1 MTFYRFIW
9 WIAYAVAA
17 LLFRVRVEGRQN
29 IPSNGGFVV
38 AINHC
43 SYVDPVI
50 IGVAAGRELWYLAK
64 AELFSVPGLG
74 WLIRNLNAMP
84 VDRRRGDRS
93 AIMTWTQLLRAGR
106 PVLIFPEGT
115 RNKKPGFLKP
125 RPGIGMLVHRTQV
138 PVLPAY
144 ISGTTRIWKTVLGL
158 DRLTVRFGKPI
169 QFCADQLP
177 ERRKDAYYFISK
189 QVMLQ
194 IGKIGQAQRKA
205 GAVAPAERIM
215 RR

>member
-1 MTFYRFIW
+1 
-9 WIAYAVAA
+9 
-17 LLFRVRVEGRQN
+17 
-29 IPSNGGFVV
+29 
-38 AINHC
+38 
-43 SYVDPVI
+43 
-50 IGVAAGRELWYLAK
+50 
-64 AELFSVPGLG
+64 
-74 WLIRNLNAMP
+74 
-84 VDRRRGDRS
+84 
-93 AIMTWTQLLRAGR
+93 
-106 PVLIFPEGT
+106 
-115 RNKKPGFLKP
+115 
-125 RPGIGMLVHRTQV
+125 MLVHRTQV

>member
-17 LLFRVRVEGRQN
+17 LFFRVRVEGRHN
-29 IPSNGGFVV
+29 IPQKGGFVV

-125 RPGIGMLVHRTQV
+125 RPGLGMLVHRTQV

-144 ISGTTRIWKTVLGL
+144 ISGTTHIWKTVLGL
-158 DRLTVRFGKPI
+158 DTLTVRFGSPI
-169 QFCADQLP
+169 QFCANQLP
-177 ERRKDAYYFISK
+177 ERRKDAYDFISK
-189 QVMLQ
+189 EVMLQ

-205 GAVAPAERIM
+205 GAVAPAERIL
-215 RR
+215 RK

>member
-9 WIAYAVAA
+9 WIAYAVGAA
-17 LLFRVRVEGRQN
+17 LFRVRVEGRHN
-29 IPSNGGFVV
+29 IPQKGGFVV

-125 RPGIGMLVHRTQV
+125 RPGLGMLVHRTQV

-144 ISGTTRIWKTVLGL
+144 ISGTTQVWKTLLGL
-158 DRLTVRFGKPI
+158 DQVTVRFGPPI
-169 QFCADQLP
+169 QFCASQLP
-177 ERRKDAYYFISK
+177 ERRKDAYDFISK
-189 QVMLQ
+189 EVMLQ
-194 IGKIGQAQRKA
+194 IGKIGQVQQKA
-205 GAVAPAERIM
+205 GAVTPAERIL
-215 RR
+215 RK